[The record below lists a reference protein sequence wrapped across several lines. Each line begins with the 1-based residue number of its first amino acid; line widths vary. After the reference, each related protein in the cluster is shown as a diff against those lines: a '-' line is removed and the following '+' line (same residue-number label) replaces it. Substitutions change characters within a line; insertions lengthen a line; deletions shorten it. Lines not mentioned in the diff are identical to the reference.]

1 MKVKKFVGP
10 TLRSVTE
17 QMKTEFGD
25 NAIILNTRKVP
36 HGGLFS
42 FLGRDLLEITAGVE
56 DDVLDVLDIGNQR
69 SANPGSEKTFDYI
82 LSRFQSDTTNLDEST
97 RKISGVP
104 AAKNGN
110 IEGEDVTEILSNLSK
125 DVERKQR
132 GNKIDFPTTSRSD
145 LHNLKDELNDVKH
158 TLREIVEQLKYSKMP
173 SLPDH
178 LRRAFVTLVGQ
189 DVNEQLAAQ
198 IVQSIYAHLSGE
210 QLDDDTL
217 VEQRL
222 LSEMAKMIRTAG
234 AIEQK
239 LGRAK
244 VVVFVGPTG
253 VGKTTTI
260 AKLAAINKLFNGLNV
275 ALISAD
281 TYRIA
286 AIEQLRTFAA
296 IANIEMDVVYRP
308 GEMQK
313 AIRKHKT
320 KDVIIVDTFGR
331 SQRETKGL
339 TQLRKFLD
347 VADPDEVH
355 LVLSAASNEK
365 TMIDICERFDVAK
378 PNRLVF
384 SKVDESA
391 TFGPLLN
398 ISYKTGIPI
407 SYITTGQ
414 TVPDD
419 IVIADSLKIAT
430 MIFRGVIYDV

>member
-1 MKVKKFVGP
+1 
-10 TLRSVTE
+10 
-17 QMKTEFGD
+17 
-25 NAIILNTRKVP
+25 
-36 HGGLFS
+36 
-42 FLGRDLLEITAGVE
+42 
-56 DDVLDVLDIGNQR
+56 
-69 SANPGSEKTFDYI
+69 
-82 LSRFQSDTTNLDEST
+82 
-97 RKISGVP
+97 
-104 AAKNGN
+104 
-110 IEGEDVTEILSNLSK
+110 
-125 DVERKQR
+125 
-132 GNKIDFPTTSRSD
+132 
-145 LHNLKDELNDVKH
+145 
-158 TLREIVEQLKYSKMP
+158 
-173 SLPDH
+173 
-178 LRRAFVTLVGQ
+178 
-189 DVNEQLAAQ
+189 VNEQLAAQ

-210 QLDDDTL
+210 QLDDDAL

-244 VVVFVGPTG
+244 VIVFVGPTG

-313 AIRKHKT
+313 AIRKHKA
-320 KDVIIVDTFGR
+320 KDVIIIDTFGR

-347 VADPDEVH
+347 VAEPDEVH

-365 TMIDICERFDVAK
+365 TMIDICERFDIAK

-419 IVIADSLKIAT
+419 IVIADSVKIAS